1 MVIIDDPI
9 ILSSDELA
17 AVTGGV
23 WTNPRLV
30 PVILRVAMNPLTAC
44 PGDLLIT
51 TNREQWKL
59 KRLETETPDALNT
72 LLQKGGVAAVVRRT
86 SSLDCSVNLLRV
98 DDTYQ
103 ALLAI
108 VAAVRDKASAR
119 RVLVT
124 GTDGKTGFKMQLH
137 HLASG
142 QVSVNARLDSN
153 NMDRGICT
161 TLANTKRH
169 HALSIVEVAVSRK
182 RLGISRSQWVRPDLC
197 VITEIGYEHLAT
209 HGSMDKLI
217 AAKASV
223 VSGLVDGG
231 CCLIKSDPRYF
242 EQLRQAILSYRNVPI
257 LSFGEGVKDLGRLVG
272 AEFDAARYGWQV
284 QAEIDGRSL
293 DYFLPLVERH
303 APLSSVGALTAL
315 HLAGLDAVQAAERFA
330 DFKPYATS
338 GRIYPLPARDGVYIV
353 YDQSRHIS
361 LFGLDDFFYTAAR
374 LAPKPGG
381 RKLLVL
387 GHVYDE
393 REYGPLVR
401 ELLPPTR
408 LRSLIEASGIDM
420 LYTVGE
426 REEFEAF
433 LAGTNIPWQHFSHPQ
448 ALIEPLH
455 NGLCANDLLLV
466 KGDQNEKMFV
476 LTEGLRERAKQSPN
490 KTITVRDRDNGGK
503 TRRGDGI

>member
-1 MVIIDDPI
+1 MDGSI
-9 ILSSDELA
+9 ILSLEELV

-30 PVILRVAMNPLTAC
+30 PVISRVAMNPLTTR

-59 KRLETETPDALNT
+59 KGLETETPDALNI
-72 LLQKGGVAAVVRRT
+72 LLQKGGAAAMVRRT

-108 VAAVRDKASAR
+108 AVAVRDKASAR

-124 GTDGKTGFKMQLH
+124 GTDGKTGFKMQMH

-142 QVSVNARLDSN
+142 QVPVNARLDSN

-161 TLANTKRH
+161 ALANTKSH
-169 HALSIVEVAVSRK
+169 HALSVVEVAVSRK
-182 RLGISRSQWVRPDLC
+182 RLGIRRSQLVRPDLC

-242 EQLRQAILSYRNVPI
+242 ELLRQAILSYRNVPI
-257 LSFGEGVKDLGRLVG
+257 LSFGENEHDLGRLLS
-272 AEFDAARYGWQV
+272 AEFDVARYGWQV
-284 QAEIDGRSL
+284 QAEIDGRPL

-303 APLSSVGALTAL
+303 APLSSVGVLTAL
-315 HLAGLDAVQAAERFA
+315 HLAGLDVVQAAERFA

-338 GRIYPLPARDGVYIV
+338 GRIYELPAGKGSYVV
-353 YDQSRHIS
+353 YDQSHHIS
-361 LFGLDDFFYTAAR
+361 LFGLDDFFHTAAR

-381 RKLLVL
+381 YKLLVL

-393 REYGPLVR
+393 REYGPLVW
-401 ELLPPTR
+401 EVLPPAH
-408 LRSLIEASGIDM
+408 LRGLIEASGIDM
-420 LYTVGE
+420 LYTVGD

-433 LAGTNIPWQHFSHPQ
+433 LAGISIPWEHFPDPQ

-455 NGLCANDLLLV
+455 SRLGANDLLLV

-490 KTITVRDRDNGGK
+490 KTVTVRD
-503 TRRGDGI
+503 

>member
-1 MVIIDDPI
+1 MEDPI
-9 ILSSDELA
+9 ILSAEELA

-23 WTNPRLV
+23 WTNPRSAS
-30 PVILRVAMNPLTAC
+30 VIARIAINPLTAHS
-44 PGDLLIT
+44 GDLLIT
-51 TNREQWKL
+51 TNPDQWEKV
-59 KRLETETPDALNT
+59 RVATETQDVLNSLQQKEAVAMLRRNSP
-72 LLQKGGVAAVVRRT
+72 LLGP
-86 SSLDCSVNLLRV
+86 VNLLRV

-108 VAAVRDKASAR
+108 AVAARDKAPAK

-142 QVSVNARLDSN
+142 QVAVNARLDSN

-161 TLANTKRH
+161 TLANSKRQ

-182 RLGISRSQWVRPDLC
+182 RLGISRSQLVKPDLC
-197 VITEIGYEHLAT
+197 VITEIGYEHLAS

-217 AAKASV
+217 EAKASV
-223 VSGLVDGG
+223 VTGLLDGG
-231 CCLIKSDPRYF
+231 CCLVKSDPRYF
-242 EQLRQAILSYRNVPI
+242 ERLRQAILSYRNVP
-257 LSFGEGVKDLGRLVG
+257 LVSFGESVQDLGRLVG
-272 AEFDAARYGWQV
+272 AVFDAARYGWQV
-284 QAEIDGRSL
+284 QAEIDGRLL

-303 APLSSVGALTAL
+303 APLSSVGVLTAL
-315 HLAGLDAVQAAERFA
+315 HLVGLDIAQAALRFA

-338 GRIYPLPARDGVYIV
+338 GRLYELPVGDGAYLV

-361 LFGLDDFFYTAAR
+361 LFGLDDFFDTAAR
-374 LAPKPGG
+374 LAPKAGG

-401 ELLPPTR
+401 EVLPPER
-408 LRSLIEASGIDM
+408 LRGLIEASGIDI
-420 LYTVGE
+420 LYSVGE

-433 LAGTNIPWQHFSHPQ
+433 LAGTSMAWEHFSHPQ
-448 ALIEPLH
+448 ALIDPLH
-455 NGLCANDLLLV
+455 KRLRANDLLLV

-476 LTEGLRERAKQSPN
+476 LTEGLRERTAAAE
-490 KTITVRDRDNGGK
+490 
-503 TRRGDGI
+503 

>member
-1 MVIIDDPI
+1 MDGSI
-9 ILSSDELA
+9 ILSSEELA

-23 WTNPRLV
+23 WTKPSLV
-30 PVILRVAMNPLTAC
+30 SVISRVAMNPLTAR

-59 KRLETETPDALNT
+59 KRLETETLDALNT
-72 LLQKGGVAAVVRRT
+72 LLQKGGVAAMVRRT
-86 SSLDCSVNLLRV
+86 SALDCSVNLLRV

-103 ALLAI
+103 ALRAI
-108 VAAVRDKASAR
+108 AVAVRDKASAR

-124 GTDGKTGFKMQLH
+124 GTEGKTGFKVQMH

-142 QVSVNARLDSN
+142 QVPVNARLDSN

-161 TLANTKRH
+161 TLANAKSH
-169 HALSIVEVAVSRK
+169 HGLSVVEVAVSRK
-182 RLGISRSQWVRPDLC
+182 RLGIRRSQLVKPDLC

-223 VSGLVDGG
+223 ASGLVDGG

-242 EQLRQAILSYRNVPI
+242 KLLRQAILSYRNVPI
-257 LSFGEGVKDLGRLVG
+257 LSFGEGVQDLGRLLG
-272 AEFDAARYGWQV
+272 AEFDVARYGWQV
-284 QAEIDGRSL
+284 QAEIDGRPL

-303 APLSSVGALTAL
+303 APLSSVGVLTAL
-315 HLAGLDAVQAAERFA
+315 HLVGLDVVQAAERFA
-330 DFKPYATS
+330 DFKSYATS
-338 GRIYPLPARDGVYIV
+338 GRIYDLPAGKGAYVV
-353 YDQSRHIS
+353 YDQSHRNY
-361 LFGLDDFFYTAAR
+361 LLGLEDFFLTAAQ

-393 REYGPLVR
+393 REYGVLVW

-408 LRSLIEASGIDM
+408 LRSLIEASDIDM

-433 LAGTNIPWQHFSHPQ
+433 LAGISIPWEHFPHPQ

-455 NGLCANDLLLV
+455 SCLSANDLLLV
-466 KGDQNEKMFV
+466 KGDQNEKMFM
-476 LTEGLRERAKQSPN
+476 LTEGLRARTKRSPN
-490 KTITVRDRDNGGK
+490 KTVTARD
-503 TRRGDGI
+503 